1 VGIGSAFAGMLL
13 VGLAWYLRRRCV
25 KKREVAPV
33 VAGYYHA
40 EPAKDYYHYTPPVE
54 APPESYKRHEL
65 SSPAA

>member
-1 VGIGSAFAGMLL
+1 MLL

-33 VAGYYHA
+33 VPEYHA
-40 EPAKDYYHYTPPVE
+40 EPPKDYYHYTPPVE